1 MRAVLVGIGK
11 NNNFIIIKIVEI
23 EIVSDSRSE
32 RAYYRSYFFVFENLR
47 YALLFGVKRLTS
59 ERKDSLMLSVPALLR
74 AAACGIALDDEQ
86 LIVLRLFAAAGA
98 EFADQDG
105 AHIRAILLT
114 FFFRY
119 MKELVTGGHVYIG
132 MPPLYK
138 VQKGSKVLYAYDDKE
153 LAKCIK
159 EAGKGYT
166 LQRYKGLGE
175 MNPEQLWATTM
186 DPSQRKLM
194 QVTIEDAALAD
205 RRITILMGDK
215 VEPRRDYIIENA
227 DFNKPD
233 NFELPEGQR
242 GEGK

>member
-1 MRAVLVGIGK
+1 
-11 NNNFIIIKIVEI
+11 
-23 EIVSDSRSE
+23 
-32 RAYYRSYFFVFENLR
+32 
-47 YALLFGVKRLTS
+47 
-59 ERKDSLMLSVPALLR
+59 MLSNEEFRSLITAL
-74 AAACGIALDDEQ
+74 GTSIDESFN
-86 LIVLRLFAAAGA
+86 LNNLKYHKVIILSD
-98 EFADQDG
+98 ADQDG

-119 MKELVTGGHVYIG
+119 MKELVTNGHVYIG

-138 VQKGSKVLYAYDDKE
+138 VQKGQKVMYAYDDKD

-186 DPSQRKLM
+186 DPEQRKLM

-215 VEPRRDYIIENA
+215 VEPRRDYITEHA

-233 NFELPEGQR
+233 NFDAPINQEGR
-242 GEGK
+242 D